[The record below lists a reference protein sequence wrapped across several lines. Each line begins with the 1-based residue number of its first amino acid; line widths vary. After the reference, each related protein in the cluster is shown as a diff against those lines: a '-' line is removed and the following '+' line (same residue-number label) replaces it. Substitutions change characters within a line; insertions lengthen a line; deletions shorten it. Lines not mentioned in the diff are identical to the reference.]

1 MMDDVDLAERLRRLV
16 AEQKKQ
22 ISDTM
27 MDGLLKDVEHY
38 RNLQGQIHTLNLGE
52 LEISQHF
59 KEGR

>member
-1 MMDDVDLAERLRRLV
+1 MMAERPRRLI

-38 RNLQGQIHTLNLGE
+38 RNLQGQIHTLNLVE

>member
-1 MMDDVDLAERLRRLV
+1 MMDDVDLAERLRRLI

-38 RNLQGQIHTLNLGE
+38 RNLQGQIHTLNWVE

>member
-1 MMDDVDLAERLRRLV
+1 MMDDVDLAERLRRLI

-38 RNLQGQIHTLNLGE
+38 RNLQGQIHALNLVE
-52 LEISQHF
+52 LEIANYF
-59 KEGR
+59 KDNK

>member
-1 MMDDVDLAERLRRLV
+1 MMDDVDLAERLRRLI

-38 RNLQGQIHTLNLGE
+38 RNLQGQIHTLN
-52 LEISQHF
+52 
-59 KEGR
+59 

>member
-1 MMDDVDLAERLRRLV
+1 MMDDVDLAERLRRLI

-38 RNLQGQIHTLNLGE
+38 RNLQGQIHTLNLVE
-52 LEISQHF
+52 LEIANYF
-59 KEGR
+59 KDNK

>member
-1 MMDDVDLAERLRRLV
+1 MDDIDLADRIKRLV
-16 AEQKKQ
+16 ATEKKN

-38 RNLQGQIHTLNLGE
+38 RNLQGQIHTLNLVE